1 MTLRFL
7 LVRSARAEAR
17 GRAAATAWRIALL
30 GLIGVAVAL
39 FLERAGFDVP
49 VLRLPK
55 IREGAGIADRVVGYV
70 AISTAGLVQGA
81 VLCAAV
87 LGAALLARVSLGF
100 LLRRAPTSIAARLD
114 ALLKTERFSAALE
127 AEGPFA
133 PLVEREALTDPPGP
147 GVLAPG
153 ASSRLQ
159 RFLAMLALALV
170 LVVAI
175 LPGVAPGQD
184 GSAPVLSAPDPGQS
198 ENLLRLTLVGT
209 TGVLKS
215 GDPIILSLKG
225 ETTSPPSRDLEL
237 PTTFV
242 LDDQIRIESGQAL
255 FMPAGAPGEDE
266 IRFDLAGALPPLKA
280 GEHRVHALAGG
291 GRSNVWIFKIEGES
305 GGGGGG
311 QDKQDEPKKKPAPQP
326 QQGGALPEQ
335 RPRFVEPLVREGE
348 KVEKRAR
355 VPIEVPGGG
364 APRKSRLEEAWPEL
378 QRRKE
383 AALNRT
389 GLSPAAREL
398 VRTYFDSLQPASK
411 DGPTKDGT
419 AKDGAGK

>member
-1 MTLRFL
+1 
-7 LVRSARAEAR
+7 VA
-17 GRAAATAWRIALL
+17 AWRIALL

-39 FLERAGFDVP
+39 FLERAGFDTP
-49 VLRLPK
+49 LFRLPK
-55 IREGAGIADRVVGYV
+55 IRPGAGIADRVVGYV

-81 VLCAAV
+81 VLGAAV
-87 LGAALLARVSLGF
+87 LALALAARAALGV
-100 LLRRAPTSIAARLD
+100 LLRRAPAGVAARLD
-114 ALLKTERFSAALE
+114 SVLRTERFSAALE
-127 AEGPFA
+127 AEGPLA
-133 PLVEREALTDPPGP
+133 PLVEREALSDPPGP
-147 GVLAPG
+147 QVLAG
-153 ASSRLQ
+153 GRSTRLQ
-159 RFLAMLALALV
+159 RFLTLLALALV
-170 LVVAI
+170 LVVAV

-184 GSAPVLSAPDPGQS
+184 GSAPVLGAPDPGQK
-198 ENLLRLTLVGT
+198 ENLLSLTLVGP
-209 TGVLKS
+209 TGDL
-215 GDPIILSLKG
+215 DPGAPILLSVKG
-225 ETTSPPSRDLEL
+225 ETTAPPSRDLEL

-266 IRFDLAGALPPLKA
+266 IRFDLGGALPPLKP
-280 GEHRVHALAGG
+280 GEHRVYALAGG
-291 GRSNVWIFKIEGES
+291 ARSNIWVFRVEGES

-311 QDKQDEPKKKPAPQP
+311 QDEKEEPEKQPKPDP

-364 APRKSRLEEAWPEL
+364 SPKKSSLEEAWPEL
-378 QRRKE
+378 ERRKE

-398 VRTYFDSLQPASK
+398 VRTYFDSLK
-411 DGPTKDGT
+411 PTPKKKESD
-419 AKDGAGK
+419 K